1 MDIFKNFYNK
11 LDTLEYLKNKFPN
24 IEFRFIINKEL
35 NGYYLLWEEID
46 ADNDSQVKEITNK
59 ITLELNKHIDEI
71 KQKNIY
77 DCILPI
83 QVINLKIFLK
93 DNEQYNFLKH
103 FKRVGTTNFHIAVE
117 EIFEMIMALDSRIY
131 VKGSYALIVAY
142 NENNKIDRDINFNVP
157 SAKVMKLCI
166 NNLEKWLTKLQI
178 DSIVKYKKNKVR
190 NRATVKIKDGIFT
203 FETFGKEYLP
213 YVVNK
218 ENEINTFEYEFIKS
232 KNKSKF
238 LKNKHSN

>member
-93 DNEQYNFLKH
+93 DNEQYNF
-103 FKRVGTTNFHIAVE
+103 FK
-117 EIFEMIMALDSRIY
+117 
-131 VKGSYALIVAY
+131 
-142 NENNKIDRDINFNVP
+142 
-157 SAKVMKLCI
+157 
-166 NNLEKWLTKLQI
+166 
-178 DSIVKYKKNKVR
+178 
-190 NRATVKIKDGIFT
+190 T
-203 FETFGKEYLP
+203 F
-213 YVVNK
+213 
-218 ENEINTFEYEFIKS
+218 
-232 KNKSKF
+232 
-238 LKNKHSN
+238 

>member
-1 MDIFKNFYNK
+1 MN
-11 LDTLEYLKNKFPN
+11 N
-24 IEFRFIINKEL
+24 II
-35 NGYYLLWEEID
+35 
-46 ADNDSQVKEITNK
+46 
-59 ITLELNKHIDEI
+59 
-71 KQKNIY
+71 
-77 DCILPI
+77 
-83 QVINLKIFLK
+83 
-93 DNEQYNFLKH
+93 FLKH

-117 EIFEMIMALDSRIY
+117 EIFEMIMGLDSRIY

-203 FETFGKEYLP
+203 FETFGREYLP